1 MLAIGA
7 AAEAVAALGENG
19 DRTPSCT
26 IVSAVV
32 TASAV
37 TVGSIGDSRAY
48 WLSADPASTGPRR
61 LSTDDSVAAGLV
73 ELGVDERTAMSMPDA
88 HTLTAWLGADAPA
101 VEPHVRTFV
110 PDGPGAVLV
119 CSDGLWN
126 YYPAADSLT
135 ALALPTALTRP
146 GAAAH
151 DLADL
156 ALAAGAR
163 TTSPS
168 PSHRFPLSR
177 GITDHERPLGFPD
190 RNLPERIPACGRDAG
205 ERGGH
210 RDRHRQL
217 RDRHRRRAAR
227 RWPGGRGD
235 HRRLLGQ
242 HGSRLRQ
249 ARRRQERHRRSH
261 FRGPRRRRLRGGG
274 GYRRGAHGVSGH
286 TVAAARHPA
295 NKAAAIAAVQQL
307 RAGAAPPSGTG
318 CAWPGSCSGTGTGC
332 VTPSCSPTAAT
343 STRRSSNSTPKS
355 PPAPV
360 FTSATAAASAPTGR
374 SRNCARSRPRCSGPS
389 ISSPTPR
396 TWWPTSRP

>member
-1 MLAIGA
+1 MIVTTEETCVCPVCGTKFADGDRFCEDCGAPLAPAEPATVPDRSELDLGMLATVTDRGKRHAHNEDAVALRVLPEPGIRIMVVCDGVSSSEQAADASGRAAATAADRLVAELAAGTGSEAATMLAIGA

-19 DRTPSCT
+19 DRAPSCT

-156 ALAAGAR
+156 ALAAG
-163 TTSPS
+163 
-168 PSHRFPLSR
+168 
-177 GITDHERPLGFPD
+177 
-190 RNLPERIPACGRDAG
+190 
-205 ERGGH
+205 
-210 RDRHRQL
+210 
-217 RDRHRRRAAR
+217 
-227 RWPGGRGD
+227 
-235 HRRLLGQ
+235 
-242 HGSRLRQ
+242 
-249 ARRRQERHRRSH
+249 
-261 FRGPRRRRLRGGG
+261 
-274 GYRRGAHGVSGH
+274 GADNI
-286 TVAAARHPA
+286 TVALAPFPA
-295 NKAAAIAAVQQL
+295 I
-307 RAGAAPPSGTG
+307 
-318 CAWPGSCSGTGTGC
+318 
-332 VTPSCSPTAAT
+332 
-343 STRRSSNSTPKS
+343 
-355 PPAPV
+355 
-360 FTSATAAASAPTGR
+360 
-374 SRNCARSRPRCSGPS
+374 SRNH
-389 ISSPTPR
+389 
-396 TWWPTSRP
+396 